1 MKRTRNL
8 FFRRNAVKVLMMVY
22 DALAVNI
29 AYFLALVLRYYVT
42 YETYEFNP
50 DAVEFLDTFLKF
62 APFYGVICVAVFYC
76 FRLYNTSG

>member
-1 MKRTRNL
+1 
-8 FFRRNAVKVLMMVY
+8 MVY
-22 DALAVNI
+22 DALAANM
-29 AYFLALVLRYYVT
+29 AYFLALVFRYYV
-42 YETYEFNP
+42 TYEFNP